1 MNNDR
6 RSSSRS
12 NIKTIVSCGSKFHAF
27 HLAEQLDKKGY
38 LHKIITT
45 FYSQNRGWLPEF
57 RKDKEQIDSTKVTT
71 NILPLVMER
80 GFNKIPVIKNLANW
94 NYCSLEL
101 FDNWAKNQIAQCD
114 LFVGWS
120 GYSLQ
125 SLRKAKSL
133 GTITIL
139 ERGSSHILF
148 QKEILE
154 EEYANY
160 GIKDKPVDN
169 RIVQKELLEYQ
180 EADYISMP
188 SEFVKETFVNKG
200 IDPKKL
206 IKIPYGVDLTNFR
219 KIQKEDDI
227 FRVIFAGSLSLRKGV
242 HYLLKA
248 FSELGLKNAELVLIG
263 HQSKEIKLFMEK
275 YKGCYRYIG
284 KVPHLELY
292 RYLSQGSA
300 FVLPSIE
307 EGLAMVIPQAMA
319 CGLPV
324 ICTTNTGGAD
334 IVRDS
339 KEGFIIPIRDV
350 DALKAKIV
358 YLYEHEDK
366 RKQLS
371 EMALQRVKGF
381 TWDIYGERMIAAYKK
396 ILNKG

>member
-1 MNNDR
+1 M
-6 RSSSRS
+6 
-12 NIKTIVSCGSKFHAF
+12 KVIVSCGGKFHAF
-27 HLAEQLDKKGY
+27 HLAEQLDKRGY
-38 LHKIITT
+38 LHKLITP
-45 FYSQNRGWLPEF
+45 FYSKNRGILSEF
-57 RKDKEQIDSTKVTT
+57 RRDKEEIDSAKAVT
-71 NILPLVMER
+71 NIIPEVVGKGLK
-80 GFNKIPVIKNLANW
+80 KIPFLGDLVNW
-94 NYCSLEL
+94 NYYSLEI
-101 FDNWAKNQIAQCD
+101 FDNWASSQIDKCD

-133 GTITIL
+133 GAVTIL

-154 EEYANY
+154 KEYANY
-160 GIKDKPVDN
+160 GIKNKLVDN

-180 EADYISMP
+180 EANYISIP
-188 SEFVKETFVNKG
+188 SEFAKETFVNKG

-206 IKIPYGVDLTNFR
+206 IQIPYGVDLTNFR

-248 FSELGLKNAELVLIG
+248 FSELGLKNGELVLIG
-263 HQSKEIKLFMEK
+263 HQSKEIKPFMEK

-284 KVPHLELY
+284 KVLHLELY
-292 RYLSQGSA
+292 RYLSQGSI

-334 IVRDS
+334 IIRDE

-350 DALKAKIV
+350 EALQAKIV
-358 YLYEHEDK
+358 YLYKHEDK
-366 RKQLS
+366 RKQMS

-381 TWDIYGERMIAAYKK
+381 TWDVYGRNMINQYKK
-396 ILNKG
+396 IIL

>member
-1 MNNDR
+1 M
-6 RSSSRS
+6 
-12 NIKTIVSCGSKFHAF
+12 KVIVSCSGKFHAF
-27 HLAEQLDKKGY
+27 NLAEQLDKRGY
-38 LHKIITT
+38 LHKLITS
-45 FYSQNRGWLPEF
+45 FYSKNRDILPEF
-57 RKDKEQIDSTKVTT
+57 RRDKEEIDSAKVVT
-71 NILPLVMER
+71 NIIPEIVGKGLK
-80 GFNKIPVIKNLANW
+80 KIPFLGDLANW
-94 NYCSLEL
+94 NYYSLEI
-101 FDNWAKNQIAQCD
+101 FDNWASSQIDKCD

-133 GTITIL
+133 GAVTIL

-160 GIKDKPVDN
+160 GIKDKLIDN
-169 RIVQKELLEYQ
+169 KIVQKELLEYQ
-180 EADYISMP
+180 EADYISIP

-206 IKIPYGVDLTNFR
+206 IQIPYGVDLTNFR

-248 FSELGLKNAELVLIG
+248 FSELGLKNVELVLIG
-263 HQSKEIKLFMEK
+263 HQSKEIKPFMEK
-275 YKGCYRYIG
+275 YKEYYRYIG
-284 KVPHLELY
+284 KVLHLELY
-292 RYLSQGSA
+292 RYLSQGSI
-300 FVLPSIE
+300 FVLPSVE

-334 IVRDS
+334 IIRDE

-350 DALKAKIV
+350 EALKAKIL
-358 YLYEHEDK
+358 YLYENEGK
-366 RKQLS
+366 RKQMS

-381 TWDIYGERMIAAYKK
+381 TWDVYGRNMINQYKK
-396 ILNKG
+396 NIL